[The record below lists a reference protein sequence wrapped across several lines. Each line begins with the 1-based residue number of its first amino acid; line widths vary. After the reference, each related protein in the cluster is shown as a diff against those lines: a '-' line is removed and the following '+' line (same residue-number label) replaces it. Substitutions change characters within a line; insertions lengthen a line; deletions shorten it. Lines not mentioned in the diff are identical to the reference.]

1 MAETR
6 TREVTGVDPAQW
18 MALLQQGDEEA
29 LERLLTHYDGMLRYI
44 AGGILDHPQ
53 ELEDCLA
60 QVRLKLWESRGQ
72 YDPERPSPA
81 TWPTALCRNAAVDHL
96 RRLQRQESGELPEAH
111 PDPAPGPEEQLLQK
125 ERIQALE
132 RALNTLSARDRNLVY
147 RKYYYLQSTAR
158 MAAELGLTERAVEGK
173 LYRIR
178 RKLQKQL
185 GGEVL

>member
-1 MAETR
+1 M
-6 TREVTGVDPAQW
+6 DPSAW
-18 MALLQQGDEEA
+18 MERLRQGDREA
-29 LERLLTHYDGMLRYI
+29 LEPLLAHYEGMLRYI
-44 AGGILDHPQ
+44 VSGVLSDPHRQ
-53 ELEDCLA
+53 EDCLA
-60 QVRLKLWESRGQ
+60 EVRLKLWEKREQ
-72 YDPERPSPA
+72 YDPERSSPA
-81 TWPTALCRNAAVDHL
+81 TWLTVLCRNAAVDHL

-132 RALNTLSARDRNLVY
+132 RALNALPARDRNLVY
-147 RKYYYLQSTAR
+147 RKYYYLQTTAR

>member
-1 MAETR
+1 M
-6 TREVTGVDPAQW
+6 DPAQW
-18 MALLQQGDEEA
+18 MAQLQQGDGEA
-29 LERLLTHYDGMLRYI
+29 LEKLMTHYDGMLRYI
-44 AGGILDHPQ
+44 AGGILDRPQ
-53 ELEDCLA
+53 DREDCLA
-60 QVRLKLWESRGQ
+60 QVRLKLWESRAR
-72 YDPERPSPA
+72 YDPARSSPA
-81 TWPTALCRNAAVDHL
+81 TWLTALCRSAAVDHL
-96 RRLQRQESGELPEAH
+96 RRLQRQESGELPETH

-132 RALNTLSARDRNLVY
+132 RALNALPARDRNLVY

-185 GGEVL
+185 GGDVL

>member
-18 MALLQQGDEEA
+18 MALLQQGDGEA
-29 LERLLTHYDGMLRYI
+29 LEKLLIHYDGMLRYI
-44 AGGILDHPQ
+44 AGGILEAPQ
-53 ELEDCLA
+53 DREDCLA

-72 YDPERPSPA
+72 YDPERSSPA
-81 TWPTALCRNAAVDHL
+81 TWLTALCRNAAVDHL
-96 RRLQRQESGELPEAH
+96 RRLQRQGCGELPETH

-132 RALNTLSARDRNLVY
+132 RALNTLPARDRNLVY
-147 RKYYYLQSTAR
+147 RKYYYLQSR
-158 MAAELGLTERAVEGK
+158 RAAELGLTERAVEGK

-185 GGEVL
+185 GGDVL